1 MVTRASTHRKLFA
14 RSMHRDQFEK
24 ILSISSN
31 IAVLMLGAL
40 AFAVAMSLGKFILA
54 PVSLAIVIGL
64 MFGPVAD
71 MMERR
76 GIPPALSSGFVVILF
91 LGLILLAGMAFAA
104 PMSEWVA
111 RVPVLWQKLQAQLS
125 NFREPFEAMGAIQEQ
140 LKGVMGGDATVTVA
154 VDDGGPV
161 QDVALM
167 LPTLLADILLFLAG
181 LYFFL
186 ATRHNM
192 RLTILSLCFSR
203 RMRWRAA
210 HIFRDVESKV
220 SRFLL
225 SAALINLGVG
235 IATAIAMWALG
246 MPSPL
251 LWGGLAAILNF
262 IPYIG
267 QAIMFA
273 ILLAVGLGT
282 YTDVIP
288 ILLPLVAYGLIN
300 FTADHLLFPHL
311 VGRVLTLNPFLI
323 FISIAFWMWMWGP
336 MGGFVAVPSLLVMQS
351 FIMHVFP
358 STANIPKVVR
368 EKLDAKATADT
379 AASEPV
385 VPPPEPTAAELNL
398 KPAPKPAPRRRPR
411 KPAIPASS

>member
-1 MVTRASTHRKLFA
+1 MYREE
-14 RSMHRDQFEK
+14 FER
-24 ILSISSN
+24 ILSNSSRV
-31 IAVLMLGAL
+31 ALLVLGIL
-40 AFAVAMSLGKFILA
+40 AFAIAMSLGKFILA
-54 PVSLAIVIGL
+54 PIALAVVIGL

-76 GIPPALSSGFVVILF
+76 GIPSALSAGLVVILF
-91 LGLILLAGMAFAA
+91 LGLIILAGMLFAA
-104 PMSEWVA
+104 PMAEWIA
-111 RVPVLWQKLQAQLS
+111 RVPVLWQKLQVQLAS
-125 NFREPFEAMGAIQEQ
+125 FREPFEAVGAIQEQ
-140 LKGVMGGDATVTVA
+140 VKGVMGGDATVTVA

-167 LPTLLADILLFLAG
+167 LPTILADILLFLAG

-192 RLTILSLCFSR
+192 RLTVLSLCFSR
-203 RMRWRAA
+203 KMRWRAA
-210 HIFRDVESKV
+210 HIFRDIESKV

-235 IATAIAMWALG
+235 IATALAMWALG
-246 MPSPL
+246 MPSPI
-251 LWGGLAAILNF
+251 LWGGLAAVLNF

-267 QAIMFA
+267 QAIMVA

-282 YTDVIP
+282 YTDPVA
-288 ILLPLVAYGLIN
+288 ILLPLAAYGAIN
-300 FTADHLLFPHL
+300 FMADHLLFPHL
-311 VGRVLTLNPFLI
+311 VGRVLTLNPFII
-323 FISIAFWMWMWGP
+323 FVSIAFWMWLWGP

-368 EKLDAKATADT
+368 EKLDAKATADVV
-379 AASEPV
+379 ASEPTE
-385 VPPPEPTAAELNL
+385 PPPKP
-398 KPAPKPAPRRRPR
+398 KPADLPPKAAPRRRAR
-411 KPAIPASS
+411 KAAIAASP